1 MASAFK
7 KPFYVASESFKFM
20 RVYPLN
26 QRDISELKQDQLMK
40 FKFQQNLSPVD
51 VSTIETVKV
60 TICYPLWW

>member
-1 MASAFK
+1 
-7 KPFYVASESFKFM
+7 M

-51 VSTIETVKV
+51 VTALETVKV
-60 TICYPLWW
+60 I